1 MVRICWRTEL
11 LMLQGL
17 AKSICVSAKKGSA
30 ADVTPNAVDWN
41 NVSGGYG
48 LGLYTNTVTITGID
62 TAINLV
68 ITWSGNDGGDFV
80 IVINGTIFS
89 LEASGG
95 SPRTFSIS
103 NNDTIRF
110 GAGGAASKTISVT
123 VTNASNGNAVLDT
136 FIIGYLGEE

>member
-1 MVRICWRTEL
+1 MG
-11 LMLQGL
+11 MLGVTGRVAL
-17 AKSICVSAKKGSA
+17 AKNGVAA

-41 NVSGGYG
+41 NVSGGFG
-48 LGLYTNTVTITGID
+48 LPLSTNTVTITGID

-68 ITWSGNDGGDFV
+68 ITWSGNDGGDFG
-80 IVINGTIFS
+80 ITINGTYFA

-136 FIIGYLGEE
+136 FIIAYFGEE

>member
-1 MVRICWRTEL
+1 MG
-11 LMLQGL
+11 MLGVTGRVAL
-17 AKSICVSAKKGSA
+17 AKNGVAA

-41 NVSGGYG
+41 NVSGGFG
-48 LGLYTNTVTITGID
+48 LPLYTNTVTITGID

-68 ITWSGNDGGDFV
+68 ITWSGNDGGDFG
-80 IVINGTIFS
+80 ITINGTYFG

-103 NNDTIRF
+103 NNNTIRF

-136 FIIGYLGEE
+136 FIITYFGEE